1 MIDWTKETS
10 GGKNYCGY
18 CTGTPADGT
27 AKCNGDCFK
36 ETSPNFK
43 ENREDQIKRKIHFH
57 KYMLARYEFDKQ
69 DWASFHDALF
79 NATYDDKSDEGKN
92 FTQDEL
98 EVLFM
103 TLSDDLQYKAFL
115 WGMSDTEWRE
125 NVYKWYQENM
135 MK

>member
-27 AKCNGDCFK
+27 ATCNGACFK
-36 ETSPNFK
+36 ESSPNFQ
-43 ENREDQIKRKIHFH
+43 ENRNDQIKRKIHYH
-57 KYMLARYEFDKQ
+57 KFMLAMYEFDNN
-69 DWASFHDALF
+69 DWASFHDALWEADPE
-79 NATYDDKSDEGKN
+79 NKK
-92 FTQDEL
+92 FTQEEL

-103 TLSDDLQYKAFL
+103 QLPQSTQYEAFL

-125 NVYKWYQENM
+125 NVYNWYKENRV
-135 MK
+135 

>member
-1 MIDWTKETS
+1 MIDWAKETS

-18 CTGTPADGT
+18 CTGTPVDGT
-27 AKCNGDCFK
+27 ATCNGTCFK
-36 ETSPNFK
+36 ESSPDFK
-43 ENREDQIKRKIHFH
+43 ENREDQVKRKIHFH

-69 DWASFHDALF
+69 WASFHDALY
-79 NATYDDKSDEGKN
+79 NATYNDVSKEGKT

-98 EVLFM
+98 EALFM
-103 TLSDDLQYKAFL
+103 TLPDDLQYKAFL

-125 NVYKWYQENM
+125 DVYEWYQKNM